1 VRIIAGDRKG
11 ATLFA
16 PRGMKTRPTSGKVRE
31 SLFNQLAHGGL
42 PEGFEGLRVL
52 DLFAGSGALALEAL
66 SRGAAQAVVVD
77 ADPGAIAAIER
88 NTTALRYGEQV
99 RVVRGRLPAILARL
113 GTAPFDL
120 IFCDPPY
127 GTVEAEPLVKALLA
141 QGLVGA
147 ATTLV
152 WEDRSD
158 TPPHLAG
165 IAEQVHHRQHGD
177 TVMTVW
183 RLSNDAPQRLC

>member
-1 VRIIAGDRKG
+1 MRIIAGDRKG

-42 PEGFEGLRVL
+42 PDGFDGLRVL

-66 SRGAAQAVVVD
+66 SRGAASALLVD
-77 ADPGAIAAIER
+77 ADAAAIAAIER
-88 NTTALRYGEQV
+88 NTSALRYGDRV
-99 RVVRGRLPAILARL
+99 RIVRGRLPAVLNRL
-113 GTAPFDL
+113 GGAPFDL

-127 GTVEAEPLVKALLA
+127 GTVEAGLLA
-141 QGLVGA
+141 KGLLEHGLVGA

-152 WEDRSD
+152 WEDGGE
-158 TPPHLAG
+158 TPPDLAG
-165 IAEQVHHRQHGD
+165 IAEPVHHRQHGD

>member
-1 VRIIAGDRKG
+1 
-11 ATLFA
+11 
-16 PRGMKTRPTSGKVRE
+16 MKTRPTSGKVRE

-42 PEGFEGLRVL
+42 PDGFEGLRVL

-66 SRGAAQAVVVD
+66 SRGAAQAVMVD

-88 NTTALRYGEQV
+88 NTAALRYGEQV
-99 RVVRGRLPAILARL
+99 RVVRGRLPAILGRL

-127 GTVEAEPLVKALLA
+127 GTVDAEPLVRALIA
-141 QGLVGA
+141 QGLVAGD
-147 ATTLV
+147 TTIV
-152 WEDRSD
+152 WEDGCDSPPRLEAVA
-158 TPPHLAG
+158 TPIHSR
-165 IAEQVHHRQHGD
+165 EHGD

>member
-1 VRIIAGDRKG
+1 MRIIAGDRKG

-16 PRGMKTRPTSGKVRE
+16 PKGMKTRPTSGKVRE

-42 PEGFEGLRVL
+42 PDGFEGLRVL

-66 SRGAAQAVVVD
+66 SRGAAHAVLVD
-77 ADPGAIAAIER
+77 AEPSAIAAIER
-88 NTTALRYGEQV
+88 NTAALRYGEQV

-113 GTAPFDL
+113 GSAPFDL

-127 GTVEAEPLVKALLA
+127 GTVEAAPLVEALFQ
-141 QGLVGA
+141 QGLVGSES
-147 ATTLV
+147 TLV
-152 WEDRSD
+152 WEDGSES
-158 TPPHLAG
+158 PPRLDGVATRIHSR
-165 IAEQVHHRQHGD
+165 EHGD